1 MLTGRAQAPPEGNGM
16 RENPLGNAIMALL
29 HAVESIFTSSEA
41 PNDVRDYVDT
51 PKGVPNDPGRRPS
64 KR

>member
-1 MLTGRAQAPPEGNGM
+1 M
-16 RENPLGNAIMALL
+16 RENPLGKAIMALL
-29 HAVESIFTSSEA
+29 HLVESVFTSSDA

-51 PKGVPNDPGRRPS
+51 PKGISNDPGSRPP